1 MIGFSIIF
9 LTVLG
14 AIAIFTLMVTPKRAV
29 RKHEIRTPPRKIS
42 YVVLGLLVFHWVF
55 FLSSGYALLS
65 TNMTD
70 AIFMPVW
77 IVLSV
82 AGLVIAIYEFKNN
95 KGFSLLL
102 AGLTTISLLFSIF
115 INGISNM

>member
-1 MIGFSIIF
+1 MRYAPPSKNLLCGIRAVGFS
-9 LTVLG
+9 
-14 AIAIFTLMVTPKRAV
+14 
-29 RKHEIRTPPRKIS
+29 
-42 YVVLGLLVFHWVF
+42 LVI
-55 FLSSGYALLS
+55 FLSSGYALFS
-65 TNMTD
+65 TNITD

-102 AGLTTISLLFSIF
+102 AGLTTISLLLSIF